1 MSTLDGLHA
10 RLETQLDTLDLVL
23 AGATPALTDARPAS
37 GDWSARE
44 KLAHLARHATVFL
57 ERLARIL
64 TEDSPR
70 VGRYRAEDDPDWP
83 RWSDL
88 PLDETVHRL
97 RDVRARLIA

>member
-1 MSTLDGLHA
+1 LVHRHPHSFPTRRSSDL
-10 RLETQLDTLDLVL
+10 LDLVL

-83 RWSDL
+83 RRSEEHTSELQSPDHL
-88 PLDETVHRL
+88 VC
-97 RDVRARLIA
+97 

>member
-10 RLETQLDTLDLVL
+10 RLETQLDTLDLVPGL
-23 AGATPALTDARPAS
+23 AARVRG

-44 KLAHLARHATVFL
+44 NLAHLARHATVFL